1 MMAEFERR
9 IQRAAPADDGH
20 RGSFT
25 RPEDLLIEP
34 HPDELPTDA
43 RQPQIKDRGLYVT
56 LLLTVVGIVVMLAF
70 CGHLR
75 G

>member
-1 MMAEFERR
+1 MAEFERR

-34 HPDELPTDA
+34 DPNELPTDA
-43 RQPQIKDRGLYVT
+43 RQPQIKDRGLYFT
-56 LLLTVVGIVVMLAF
+56 ILLTVIGFVVLFAF
-70 CGHLR
+70 CGHLQR
-75 G
+75 